1 MSNLTTDLTA
11 RLADTGQSGLD
22 AGLLVPLLRLLVD
35 GDPVTIEQLAAAA
48 GRSVDDVRRGLAA
61 VPDTEYDAQGR
72 VLGQGLTLRPTSH
85 RFTVAGEEL
94 YTWCA
99 LDTLIFPSLLE
110 RPARVESISPASGA
124 TIRLTVDPATGI
136 TNVEPPPAVVSLVNP
151 EAMTSIRPS
160 FCNQVHFF
168 TSPEDAAGWL
178 AENPGAEVV
187 PVAEAHQIGADLTAR
202 LLAGTHLNAED
213 TPADDSPHCC

>member
-1 MSNLTTDLTA
+1 MPNLITDLTN
-11 RLADTGQSGLD
+11 RLADPWESGLD

-35 GDPVTIEQLAAAA
+35 GDPVSIEELAAAA
-48 GRSVDDVRRGLAA
+48 GRTVDDVRRGLAA

-72 VLGQGLTLRPTSH
+72 ILGQGLTLRPTNH

-99 LDTLIFPSLLE
+99 LDTLIFPALVE
-110 RPARVESISPASGA
+110 RAAHVESVSPASGA
-124 TIRLTVDPATGI
+124 TIRVTIDPATGV
-136 TNVEPPPAVVSLVNP
+136 TSVEPATAVVSLVNP
-151 EAMTSIRPS
+151 ERMTSIRPS

-178 AENPGAEVV
+178 VGNPGAEVV
-187 PVAEAHQIGADLTAR
+187 PVAEAHRIGADLTAA
-202 LLAGTHLNAED
+202 LLAGTQPTTDD
-213 TPADDSPHCC
+213 TSTDRTHCC